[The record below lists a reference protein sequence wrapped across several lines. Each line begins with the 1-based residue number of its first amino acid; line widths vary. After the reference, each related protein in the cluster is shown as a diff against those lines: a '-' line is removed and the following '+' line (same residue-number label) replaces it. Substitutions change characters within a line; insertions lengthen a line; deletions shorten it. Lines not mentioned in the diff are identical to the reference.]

1 MKFKKKD
8 LKKYDSEELTE
19 LVDGDGTPIEGD
31 DVDNYDSQ
39 VKTAPNQTTD
49 DFVQSGIQ
57 PNDYYYNSA
66 YMTGGVKVRA
76 TESKEK
82 MSKLIE
88 DLVSKKQK
96 QHLLNKP
103 TNENKIS
110 SIDSLDSILVNKITD
125 TVKSADNLDG
135 EGIAIILNHF
145 IENLNTE
152 KIPHN
157 LLNVLKN
164 KL

>member
-1 MKFKKKD
+1 MRFKKKD

-19 LVDGDGTPIEGD
+19 LVDGDGAPIEGD

-49 DFVQSGIQ
+49 DFAQSGIQ

-66 YMTGGVKVRA
+66 YMTGGVKVREA
-76 TESKEK
+76 ESKEK

-103 TNENKIS
+103 SNENKIG

-125 TVKSADNLDG
+125 TVESADNLDG
-135 EGIAIILNHF
+135 EGVAIIFNYF
-145 IENLNTE
+145 IENLNIE

-157 LLNVLKN
+157 LLIILKN